1 MVWWKNWLSS
11 FAARWHW
18 QPAETASRKKPMKNW
33 RLPVLP
39 TNVATTKKQRHKSTV
54 SRFCIPKHSRPA
66 KPVRNWCWMWNS
78 RLNKRFWPFWTVL
91 SRQSKQRLT
100 PSKASTPWRKM
111 PNISKWV
118 TTYGLHKPSRRI
130 SIVPSF
136 ASKWASRELW
146 AWLPFIVE
154 PAISIM

>member
-1 MVWWKNWLSS
+1 MKNWLSS

-18 QPAETASRKKPMKNW
+18 QPAETASRKSQWKTDDCPCCLRTW
-33 RLPVLP
+33 RLRRSKD
-39 TNVATTKKQRHKSTV
+39 TNRQYQDFVSQSIRGPQSRSGIDAGCGTQGSTRD
-54 SRFCIPKHSRPA
+54 SG
-66 KPVRNWCWMWNS
+66 
-78 RLNKRFWPFWTVL
+78 LFWTVL

-146 AWLPFIVE
+146 AWLPFIAE